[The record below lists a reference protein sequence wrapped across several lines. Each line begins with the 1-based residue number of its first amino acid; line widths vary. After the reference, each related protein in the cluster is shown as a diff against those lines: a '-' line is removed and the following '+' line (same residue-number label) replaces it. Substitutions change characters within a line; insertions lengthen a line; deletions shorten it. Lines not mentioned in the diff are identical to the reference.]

1 MFYLVFRRMTTE
13 NDTEVPLQEVH
24 QSSSDSQ
31 VKTPKKR
38 LSETGLTEP
47 VIYPAEP
54 SRKLG
59 RFELSNDSRNT

>member
-24 QSSSDSQ
+24 QSSSESQ

-38 LSETGLTEP
+38 LSETGLAEP
-47 VIYPAEP
+47 VINPAEP

-59 RFELSNDSRNT
+59 RFELSDDSRNT